1 MEERDRTAFAKAGSY
16 AVFGAFRFL
25 GMMVGAL
32 PMPLVRAAF
41 SLAGMAAYAG
51 ARGRRETVKE
61 NMRRIRP
68 GAGEREVRLLAMKS
82 FVNYAHYWIDFL
94 NSLYIT
100 PERIFRI
107 VVPHGTDNFDIAREK
122 GRGAILAL
130 PHYGSWELEG
140 GFVGMKH
147 MDFWAVAEVL
157 DPPPMFRY
165 HTRLRNRMGIKSSP
179 FREHRRRGHPGP
191 AQQRAGLPAL
201 RQGGG
206 RERGGGGFLR
216 RQGGVPGGPGPAGAE
231 ARHHRPAHCHT
242 IRKGRHFHGY
252 VGPPLEIGNHREH
265 PAPTSRPTCRSWPAS
280 TRSSSGKTP
289 SSGTCSNPS
298 GKTDIQEW
306 GQAQTLNVS
315 QGSRGR

>member
-1 MEERDRTAFAKAGSY
+1 MEERDRAAFAKAGPY
-16 AVFGAFRFL
+16 AVFGAFRLL

-32 PMPLVRAAF
+32 PMPLTRAVF
-41 SLAGMAAYAG
+41 TLAGMAAFAV
-51 ARGRRETVKE
+51 AKGRRETVKE

-100 PERIFRI
+100 PDRIFRT

-140 GFVGMKH
+140 GIVGMKH

-157 DPPPMFRY
+157 EPPPMFRY
-165 HTRLRNRMGIKSSP
+165 HTRLRNRMGIKIIPLSENTVGEVIQVLLNNGLVCLLSDRVVAGSGVEVDFFGGKAEFP
-179 FREHRRRGHPGP
+179 VGP
-191 AQQRAGLPAL
+191 ALLALKLGTTVLP
-201 RQGGG
+201 
-206 RERGGGGFLR
+206 
-216 RQGGVPGGPGPAGAE
+216 
-231 ARHHRPAHCHT
+231 CHT

-252 VGPPLEIGNHREH
+252 VGPPLEIENTGNTRADVQANMQKLARIYEEFIREDPEQWH
-265 PAPTSRPTCRSWPAS
+265 MFQPIW
-280 TRSSSGKTP
+280 K
-289 SSGTCSNPS
+289 
-298 GKTDIQEW
+298 D
-306 GQAQTLNVS
+306 
-315 QGSRGR
+315 